1 MLFRIVRPMRREGSR
16 NRYYVRCIPADVQD
30 KATGLKL
37 TVPLG
42 DGVSQ
47 SVTITARM
55 QAVKFSLGTHD
66 PVEVKARNAVA
77 NAHLEKVWQALRQ
90 NKPIALT
97 NQQATA

>member
-1 MLFRIVRPMRREGSR
+1 M
-16 NRYYVRCIPADVQD
+16 
-30 KATGLKL
+30 
-37 TVPLG
+37 
-42 DGVSQ
+42 SQ